1 MKTLFEL
8 LPAEGRHH
16 GAALAACASQL
27 PRLHT
32 RVTQMESPQC

>member
-8 LPAEGRHH
+8 LSAEGRHH

-27 PRLHT
+27 PRLHAGQ
-32 RVTQMESPQC
+32 QMESPQC

>member
-8 LPAEGRHH
+8 LSAEGRHH
-16 GAALAACASQL
+16 GPLL
-27 PRLHT
+27 PRALRSSRACT